1 MGKVKK
7 SYYQEV
13 NIARGIAVLFVLLG
27 HSFPDAQT
35 GMSSQ
40 PAAWIVRCMYS
51 FHMALFFFLSG
62 FVSAPQFYCGC
73 TDMKEQLQKKAKRL
87 LGPYFFISV
96 ITMGIKP
103 PFTVYANNPLDFK
116 YVWYIFLGESPNGGV
131 WYLWNLFVVSMAA
144 GLLGNLLKSRS
155 CKDKSLVLLG
165 VGIFMY
171 VLLKLFPGV
180 IFYNLLRYTVFYGLG
195 MVCRHYYDWFKTC
208 LSGNMAAVLAL
219 LAVAVLSCPYIS
231 VNADYLL
238 TGLLGTYGVF
248 VLSRTISAHTESRLF
263 DFLNLAGNY
272 SYDIYMISYFV
283 QVPVR
288 VVCWNILKI
297 PYWVTVVLMLL
308 PGFVFSYI
316 IAKYIVRKTGLL
328 RKLIIG
334 DWT

>member
-1 MGKVKK
+1 MVRGKK
-7 SYYQEV
+7 SYYREV
-13 NIARGIAVLFVLLG
+13 NIARGIAVLLVLLG

-35 GMSSQ
+35 GIASQ

-62 FVSAPQFYCGC
+62 FVSAPKFYCGC
-73 TDMKEQLQKKAKRL
+73 TDLKEELQKKVKRL
-87 LGPYFFISV
+87 LIPYFFISV

-103 PFTVYANNPLDFK
+103 PFTVYANNPLDLNSI
-116 YVWYIFLGESPNGGV
+116 WHIFLGESPNGGV

-144 GLLGNLLKSRS
+144 ALLGNLLKSRS
-155 CKDKSLVLLG
+155 SKVKSLILLG
-165 VGIFMY
+165 IGIGMY
-171 VLLKLFPGV
+171 ALLQQLPGV

-195 MVCRHYYDWFKTC
+195 VTCHHYYDWFKGR
-208 LSGNMAAVLAL
+208 LSGNMAAALAL
-219 LAVAVLSCPYIS
+219 LSVAALSCPYIS

-238 TGLLGTYGVF
+238 TGMLGTYGVF
-248 VLSRTISAHTESRLF
+248 VLSRTISAYTDGRLF
-263 DFLNLAGNY
+263 GFLNLAGNY

-283 QVPVR
+283 QVPIR
-288 VVCWNILKI
+288 VVCWNILKL
-297 PYWVTVVLMLL
+297 PYWGIVVLMLL

-316 IAKYIVRKTGLL
+316 TAKYIVRKTGLL